1 MQVKTK
7 LTAEEFFRI
16 HPEES
21 RIELIDGEVYEMP
34 APNVNHQRVLFYLS
48 RSIHEH
54 LSASKVKGEVF
65 IAPVDVVFSEEIVLQ
80 PDIVYVSDLSKVKDR
95 IYGVPDLVVE
105 VASPSTLKR
114 DITDKM
120 KIYERYGV
128 KEYWIVFS
136 SEKTIVVY
144 QLTENGYEPFSS
156 AIEKGKVR
164 SKVLEGFEINLEEVF
179 GGL

>member
-7 LTAEEFFRI
+7 LTAEEFFGI
-16 HPEES
+16 YPEES
-21 RIELIDGEVYEMP
+21 RIELIEGEVYEMP
-34 APNVNHQRVLFYLS
+34 APSFLHQEVLFRLAIKV
-48 RSIHEH
+48 RNFCEH
-54 LSASKVKGEVF
+54 KQVGIVV
-65 IAPVDVVFSEEIVLQ
+65 IAPIDIVFSRDTVLQ

-128 KEYWIVFS
+128 KEYWVVFP
-136 SEKTIVVY
+136 SEKTILVY
-144 QLTENGYEPFSS
+144 QLTENGYELFSS

>member
-1 MQVKTK
+1 MEVKTK
-7 LTAEEFFRI
+7 LTAEEFFWLY
-16 HPEES
+16 PEES
-21 RIELIDGEVYEMP
+21 RFELVDGEVYEMP
-34 APNVNHQRVLFYLS
+34 TPTPKHQRIV
-48 RSIHEH
+48 RKM
-54 LSASKVKGEVF
+54 LSAIGQYVDILSVGDVYPSP
-65 IAPVDVVFSEEIVLQ
+65 IDVVFDEENVLQ
-80 PDIVYVSDLSKVKDR
+80 PDIVYISDLSKVKDR

-128 KEYWIVFS
+128 KEYWVVFP

-144 QLTENGYEPFSS
+144 QLTENGYELFSS

>member
-16 HPEES
+16 YPEES

-34 APNVNHQRVLFYLS
+34 APTPKHQDILVR
-48 RSIHEH
+48 
-54 LSASKVKGEVF
+54 VF
-65 IAPVDVVFSEEIVLQ
+65 IPMRSFVDANSLGLILVAPVDVVFDEENVLQ
-80 PDIVYVSDLSKVKDR
+80 PDIVYISDLSKVKDR
-95 IYGVPDLVVE
+95 IYGAPDLVVE

-144 QLTENGYEPFSS
+144 QLTENGYELFSS

-164 SKVLEGFEINLEEVF
+164 SKILEGFEINLEEVF

>member
-16 HPEES
+16 YPEES
-21 RIELIDGEVYEMP
+21 RIELIDGEVYEML
-34 APNVNHQRVLFYLS
+34 APTPKHQRIV
-48 RSIHEH
+48 RKM
-54 LSASKVKGEVF
+54 LSAIGRYVDILSVGDVYPSP
-65 IAPVDVVFSEEIVLQ
+65 IDVVFDEENVLQ
-80 PDIVYVSDLSKVKDR
+80 PDIVYISDLSKVKDR

-114 DITDKM
+114 NITDKM

-128 KEYWIVFS
+128 KEYWVVFP

-144 QLTENGYEPFSS
+144 QLTENGYELFSS

-164 SKVLEGFEINLEEVF
+164 SKVLEGFEVNLEEVF

>member
-7 LTAEEFFRI
+7 LTAEEFFRLY
-16 HPEES
+16 PEES
-21 RIELIDGEVYEMP
+21 RFELVDGEVYEMP
-34 APNVNHQRVLFYLS
+34 APSFLHQEILFRLAIKV
-48 RSIHEH
+48 RNFCEH
-54 LSASKVKGEVF
+54 KQVGIVV
-65 IAPVDVVFSEEIVLQ
+65 IAPIDVVFSRDIVLQ

-120 KIYERYGV
+120 KIYEKYGV

-136 SEKTIVVY
+136 SEKTILVY
-144 QLTENGYEPFSS
+144 QLTENGYELFSS

>member
-16 HPEES
+16 YPEES

-34 APNVNHQRVLFYLS
+34 APSFLHQEILFRLAIKV
-48 RSIHEH
+48 RNFCEH
-54 LSASKVKGEVF
+54 KQVGIVV
-65 IAPVDVVFSEEIVLQ
+65 IAPIDVVFSRDIVLQ
-80 PDIVYVSDLSKVKDR
+80 PDIVYLSDFSKVKDR

-120 KIYERYGV
+120 KIYEKYGV
-128 KEYWIVFS
+128 KEYWIVFP

-144 QLTENGYEPFSS
+144 QLTENGYELFSS

>member
-7 LTAEEFFRI
+7 LTAEEFFKLY
-16 HPEES
+16 PEES
-21 RIELIDGEVYEMP
+21 RIELIEGEVYEMP
-34 APNVNHQRVLFYLS
+34 APSFLHQEVLFRLAIKV
-48 RSIHEH
+48 RNFCEH
-54 LSASKVKGEVF
+54 KQVGIVV
-65 IAPVDVVFSEEIVLQ
+65 IAPIDVVFSRDTVLQ

-120 KIYERYGV
+120 KIYEKYGV
-128 KEYWIVFS
+128 KEYWVVFP
-136 SEKTIVVY
+136 SEKTILVY
-144 QLTENGYEPFSS
+144 QLTDNGYELFSS

-164 SKVLEGFEINLEEVF
+164 SKVLEGFEVNLEEVF

>member
-7 LTAEEFFRI
+7 LTAEEFFKLY
-16 HPEES
+16 PEES
-21 RIELIDGEVYEMP
+21 RIELIEGEVYEMP
-34 APNVNHQRVLFYLS
+34 APGFLHQEVLFRLAIKV
-48 RSIHEH
+48 RNFCEH
-54 LSASKVKGEVF
+54 KQVGIVV
-65 IAPVDVVFSEEIVLQ
+65 IAPIDVVFSRDTVLQ

-120 KIYERYGV
+120 KIYEKYGV
-128 KEYWIVFS
+128 KEYWVVFP
-136 SEKTIVVY
+136 SEKTILVY
-144 QLTENGYEPFSS
+144 QLTENGYELFSS

-164 SKVLEGFEINLEEVF
+164 SKVLEGFEVNLEEVF